1 MTEKKP
7 VGRSEDLVGEEKV
20 QQDSAVTPSHEE
32 IERLAYILWQ
42 ARGRGD
48 GEAELDWFEAER
60 QLRVP
65 EKRVHAA

>member
-48 GEAELDWFEAER
+48 GEAELDWSEAER
-60 QLRVP
+60 QLQVP
-65 EKRVHAA
+65 KKRVQVA